1 MGARFIP
8 GVNTG
13 AFSAH
18 TPLRCKSLGA
28 IFLRW
33 LVLNAGTGKA
43 YSFNDVIRML
53 NQKLES
59 AIEPKYT
66 ENPIKN
72 YVRHTLA
79 DTSKCRAILK
89 FKAQF
94 TLEEG
99 ISKLV
104 DYY

>member
-1 MGARFIP
+1 
-8 GVNTG
+8 
-13 AFSAH
+13 
-18 TPLRCKSLGA
+18 
-28 IFLRW
+28 
-33 LVLNAGTGKA
+33 
-43 YSFNDVIRML
+43 ML

-59 AIEPKYT
+59 AIEPEYT

-72 YVRHTLA
+72 YVLHTMA
-79 DTSKCRAILK
+79 DTSKCREILK
-89 FKAQF
+89 FEAQF